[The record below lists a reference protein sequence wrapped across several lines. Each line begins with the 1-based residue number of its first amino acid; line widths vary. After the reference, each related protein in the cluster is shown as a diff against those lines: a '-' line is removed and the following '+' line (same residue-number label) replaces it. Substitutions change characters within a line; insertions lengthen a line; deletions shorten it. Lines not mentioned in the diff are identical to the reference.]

1 MRRSAGPILLLA
13 LLLATGPATPAAT
26 PATRDGAEV
35 MARFHARLA
44 APGCGDASPR
54 WKRHY
59 AHAAQDLAG
68 RDAQAL
74 MLFGYVLDAL
84 LAADLPAEFALIPF
98 VESRYRPDVRSPGGQ
113 VGLWQFTAATARR
126 HGIRIRGG
134 IDERRSI
141 PIATRAAVRHLQR
154 LQRTLG
160 GDWRTIA
167 IAYNAGE
174 GALRASRRTGGK
186 PLNGIARSYPAK
198 LHAIACLLADR
209 GAQARW
215 QAAVA
220 RQVPRLVGRELPA
233 GTRDLH
239 AWARAQGHDPTLVAA
254 LNPGW
259 RSGMREVL
267 APVSA
272 AGAGPD
278 PAGEAN

>member
-1 MRRSAGPILLLA
+1 MTRTLRPAWLLPLLLA
-13 LLLATGPATPAAT
+13 CGPAIPASA

-44 APGCGDASPR
+44 SPACGDASPR

-59 AHAAQDLAG
+59 AHAAQDLATG
-68 RDAQAL
+68 DARAM

-84 LAADLPAEFALIPF
+84 QAADLPAEFALIPF

-141 PIATRAAVRHLQR
+141 PIATRAAVRHLAR
-154 LQRTLG
+154 LHRQLG
-160 GDWRTIA
+160 GDWRAVA

-186 PLNGIARSYPAK
+186 PLSGIARSYPSK
-198 LHAIACLLADR
+198 LHAIACLLEER
-209 GAQARW
+209 KAQAAW
-215 QAAVA
+215 QAAIG
-220 RQVPRLVGRELPA
+220 RRVPRLVARELPA
-233 GTRDLH
+233 GARDLG
-239 AWARAQGHDPTLVAA
+239 AWARTQGHDPALVVA

-259 RSGMREVL
+259 RAGMREVL
-267 APVSA
+267 VPVTA

>member
-1 MRRSAGPILLLA
+1 MMAAFPRACLVLLLA
-13 LLLATGPATPAAT
+13 AIPAASR
-26 PATRDGAEV
+26 PAPVTLDAISANFWNNLADPACGKAPPRWRVHYGDVPRRLRNPREQQLRLHFAEV
-35 MARFHARLA
+35 IA
-44 APGCGDASPR
+44 AL
-54 WKRHY
+54 
-59 AHAAQDLAG
+59 HAAG
-68 RDAQAL
+68 
-74 MLFGYVLDAL
+74 
-84 LAADLPAEFALIPF
+84 LPTEFALIPF
-98 VESRYRPDVRSPGGQ
+98 VESRYHPDVRSPGGQ

-126 HGIRIRGG
+126 HGIRIRSG

-215 QAAVA
+215 HAAVA